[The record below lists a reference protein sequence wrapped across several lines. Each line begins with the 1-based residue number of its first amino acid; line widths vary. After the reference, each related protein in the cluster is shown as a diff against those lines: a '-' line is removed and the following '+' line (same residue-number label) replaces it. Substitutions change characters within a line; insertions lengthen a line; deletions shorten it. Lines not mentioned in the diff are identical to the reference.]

1 MAAAPLRDRDE
12 VRGTLDGPLGG
23 LALAWRQDDLAVG
36 DHLRSVVEYGRRA
49 DEESEVLLGLVGR
62 DRADLDVAEPPPAPV
77 IDYCTAEVSGR
88 GLPCWA

>member
-23 LALAWRQDDLAVG
+23 LALARRHDDLAVG
-36 DHLRSVVEYGRRA
+36 GHLRSVVEDGRRA

-62 DRADLDVAEPPPAPV
+62 DRADLDVAEPHHPLAPAGR
-77 IDYCTAEVSGR
+77 SGR
-88 GLPCWA
+88 ERHQRQTD